1 MRQDGGQR
9 LTKNIEYAF
18 DVKPGEYTVSAGF
31 QEWWNT
37 TRQMKMTISM
47 GDTVLEEQAFT
58 LQNDSSDLQ
67 INQKF
72 IVETEGTVKVTVSK
86 KGNSDSVLSWI
97 ALLGEEAEPEPSV
110 DKTNLESLIA
120 YAESQKE
127 SEAI

>member
-1 MRQDGGQR
+1 M
-9 LTKNIEYAF
+9 KN
-18 DVKPGEYTVSAGF
+18 
-31 QEWWNT
+31 
-37 TRQMKMTISM
+37 RH
-47 GDTVLEEQAFT
+47 FT

-86 KGNSDSVLSWI
+86 KGNSDPVLSWI

-127 SEAI
+127 SEAYEDVVDVVKTLFEKTLADAKAVMDR

>member
-1 MRQDGGQR
+1 M
-9 LTKNIEYAF
+9 
-18 DVKPGEYTVSAGF
+18 SAGF

-86 KGNSDSVLSWI
+86 KGNSDPVLSWI

-127 SEAI
+127 SEAYEDVVDVVKTLF